1 MLSSII
7 SWFIDPEC
15 SYFFRIK
22 FYDCNWVFD
31 VVMKLT
37 GRFLKKLWWE
47 VWSALDLGNKLVNV
61 IPLAWLELELG
72 RESWFCWLMPAAS
85 SVVPLCCCIR
95 VVNTLHLLYYY
106 YWKLLL
112 LLLVVG
118 RNIVNLNNTCQLAS
132 PYCCRLEQLFM
143 NACF

>member
-1 MLSSII
+1 
-7 SWFIDPEC
+7 
-15 SYFFRIK
+15 
-22 FYDCNWVFD
+22 
-31 VVMKLT
+31 
-37 GRFLKKLWWE
+37 
-47 VWSALDLGNKLVNV
+47 LVNV

-106 YWKLLL
+106 WKLL

-118 RNIVNLNNTCQLAS
+118 RNINLNNTCQLAS
-132 PYCCRLEQLFM
+132 PYCCRLEQLFLTSVF
-143 NACF
+143 NLCFFYTFSER